1 MTDIGL
7 LNHIKKALSEGKTK
21 TEIDA
26 GLLKGG
32 LAQSVIDQA
41 YVDAQN
47 NVAQAPMQNNF
58 ANLSTTR
65 ESYSSEQTVNRPTII
80 TVLCGYIFVS
90 LFVSAINLIYFSVL
104 GPILN
109 PGIKISPMGALT
121 LESGIALIVNGI
133 ALFALFGYWGMQ
145 KWGVYAYASTKTIV
159 FIYTLL
165 KIFNSASSVKAS
177 SLGSTVVGTGVTVAV
192 TSLIISFLVPF
203 AIIYY
208 GFKYLDD
215 MS

>member
-1 MTDIGL
+1 
-7 LNHIKKALSEGKTK
+7 
-21 TEIDA
+21 
-26 GLLKGG
+26 
-32 LAQSVIDQA
+32 LAQSVIDQS

-65 ESYSSEQTVNRPTII
+65 ESYSSEQTGNRPTII

-104 GPILN
+104 APILN